1 MSTVMTDV
9 RYGAR
14 LLLRSPGFTAIAIGA
29 LALGIGANTAIF
41 SAIDAVLIR
50 PLPYREADRLTVVWE
65 DASFAGFP
73 KNTPAPANFV
83 DWRKQ
88 NQVFTDMAALRSA
101 GGNLTGDGPPDFV
114 QGQRVTSSLFRILG
128 VPALIGRTLTD
139 DDDRAGERVVILSYR
154 LWQRRYGGDRAIIGR
169 SMLINDEKHTVLGVM
184 PRGFAFPVRKIE
196 FWTPARMTAAEL
208 ARRGS
213 HYLTVVARLKPGVT
227 LGRAQRDMN
236 AIAKRLEQEYPDSN
250 RHIGA
255 VVVPLR
261 DELVGTYRTG
271 LMALLAGAACVL
283 LIACANVANL
293 LLTRAAGRQR
303 EMAVRAALG
312 AGRRRL
318 VRQLVTESVLLSVIG
333 GGLGIALARGGL
345 ILLARLVPD
354 RMEATMALNGS
365 VLLFTAIVS
374 IATGI
379 VFGVFPAMHASR
391 LDLNEALKQGGRG
404 SAGSRSGLYR
414 DSLVIAEVAIAI
426 VLLAGAGL
434 MTRTLMNM
442 RAVELGFNV
451 DNLLAMRAPLP
462 VPRYADG
469 NKRQRFY
476 DAVVGRVRALP
487 GVKDAAF
494 ANSLPFETTGNTSGF
509 RVEGRPKLPNAAYD
523 ALYRV
528 GTKDYLRTLG
538 ARLIE
543 GRIFG
548 AEDRPDSV
556 PVMVV
561 NETMRREYFD
571 NESPLGHHISV
582 DDKSYTIVGVVAEIR
597 ERGIDV
603 GLKPAVYLPV
613 EQNPFAWAAPG
624 RLLVRAD
631 HDPLA
636 LAGAVRQAIWAE
648 DRDMPVTAIQTM
660 RDLIDDDFASRE
672 QQMRL
677 LAAFAALALALAA
690 LGIYGVL
697 SFAVAQRNREIGVR
711 VALGATSRN
720 VVGMV
725 AGRGIL
731 LIGAGLILGTAI
743 SLTATRAMTSMLYGV
758 AANDPRVYAV
768 VALAVV
774 AVALAACAIPAS
786 RAASVDPVI
795 ALREE

>member
-1 MSTVMTDV
+1 MSTLTTDV

-50 PLPYREADRLTVVWE
+50 PLPYRDAARLAVIWE

-88 NQVFTDMAALRSA
+88 NQVFTDMAALRGI
-101 GGNLTGDGPPDFV
+101 GGNLTGDGSPDFV
-114 QGQRVTSSLFRILG
+114 FAERVTPNLFRILG

-139 DDDRAGERVVILSYR
+139 DDDRAGEKVVILSHR
-154 LWQRRYGGDRAIIGR
+154 LWQRRYGGDRTIIGR
-169 SMLINDEKHTVLGVM
+169 SVLINDEKYTIIGVM
-184 PRGFAFPVRKIE
+184 PRGFVFPTRKVE
-196 FWTPARMTAAEL
+196 FWTPARMTAEEL

-227 LGRAQRDMN
+227 FRRAQGDMN
-236 AIAKRLEQEYPDSN
+236 AIAERLEHDHPETN
-250 RHIGA
+250 RHVGA

-318 VRQLVTESVLLSVIG
+318 VRQLVTESVLLSLIG
-333 GGLGIALARGGL
+333 GGLGVALARGGL
-345 ILLARLVPD
+345 IMLARVVPD
-354 RMEATMALNGS
+354 RMEAALALNGP

-374 IATGI
+374 IGTGI
-379 VFGVFPAMHASR
+379 VFGAFPALHASR

-404 SAGSRSGLYR
+404 SAGGRSGLYR
-414 DSLVIAEVAIAI
+414 DALVVAEVTIAI
-426 VLLAGAGL
+426 VLLTGAGL

-442 RAVELGFNV
+442 HAVELGFNV
-451 DNLLAMRAPLP
+451 DNLLTMRAPLP

-469 NKRQRFY
+469 LKRQHFY
-476 DAVVGRVRALP
+476 DAVIARVRTLP

-494 ANSLPFETTGNTSGF
+494 ASALPFETTGNTNGF
-509 RVEGRPKLPNAAYD
+509 EIEGRPAIPNAAYD

-528 GTKDYLRTLG
+528 GTKDYLQTLG
-538 ARLIE
+538 ARIIE
-543 GRIFG
+543 GRMFG
-548 AEDRPDSV
+548 SEDRPDSL
-556 PVMVV
+556 PVMIV
-561 NETMRREYFD
+561 NETMRREYFN
-571 NESPLGHHISV
+571 NESPLGKRISINNKKYV
-582 DDKSYTIVGVVAEIR
+582 VSGVVAEIR

-613 EQNPFAWAAPG
+613 EQNPTAWAVPG
-624 RLLVRAD
+624 RLLVRTD

-636 LAGAVRQAIWAE
+636 LAGAVRQAIWTE

-677 LAAFAALALALAA
+677 LGAFAALALALAA

-697 SFAVAQRNREIGVR
+697 SFAVTQRNREIGVR
-711 VALGATSRN
+711 VALGATSSN

-725 AGRGIL
+725 AARGIL
-731 LIGAGLILGTAI
+731 LIGVGLILGTAA
-743 SLTATRAMTSMLYGV
+743 SLAATRAMTSMLYGV
-758 AANDPRVYAV
+758 AASDPRVYSV
-768 VALAVV
+768 VVLAVV
-774 AVALAACAIPAS
+774 VVALAACAIPAS

-795 ALREE
+795 ALRDE